1 MVVGSWSTVVGFCP
15 ELLVMFSSSYGF
27 FLLVC
32 LGWVPFGCVLV
43 SYQLLGVF
51 FFFFL
56 FFI

>member
-1 MVVGSWSTVVGFCP
+1 MVVGSWSTVVGFWP

-51 FFFFL
+51 FSFL
-56 FFI
+56 KL